1 MVVVQRTIDNLKER
15 PKHERKAVA
24 SSIAIGLIIML
35 LLGWAI
41 VFFSRI
47 RSATQDS
54 NTQDQSSSA
63 VPVQTN
69 PITTNTY
76 QTDTQIQQQTQ
87 DQSQIQSATGTTI
100 QLNSTTY

>member
-1 MVVVQRTIDNLKER
+1 MVVQRTIDNLKER

-24 SSIAIGLIIML
+24 SWIAIGLIIIL
-35 LLGWAI
+35 LVGWAI

-54 NTQDQSSSA
+54 NTPDQTSSA
-63 VPVQTN
+63 TPVQAN
-69 PITTNTY
+69 AVTTTTY
-76 QTDTQIQQQTQ
+76 QTDEQVQQQTQ
-87 DQSQIQSATGTTI
+87 DQSQAAATSTTV

>member
-1 MVVVQRTIDNLKER
+1 VVVQRTIDNLKDR

-24 SSIAIGLIIML
+24 SSIAIGLIVIL

-47 RSATQDS
+47 RSDVQDS
-54 NTQDQSSSA
+54 NIQDQAASTA
-63 VPVQTN
+63 PAPTN

-76 QTDTQIQQQTQ
+76 RTDAQIQQQAQ
-87 DQSQIQSATGTTI
+87 DQFQAPTTSTTI
-100 QLNSTTY
+100 QLKSTTN

>member
-1 MVVVQRTIDNLKER
+1 MVVQRTIDNLKER

-24 SSIAIGLIIML
+24 SWIAIGLIVIL
-35 LLGWAI
+35 LIGWAI

-47 RSATQDS
+47 RSAAQDS
-54 NTQDQSSSA
+54 NIQDQAAST

-69 PITTNTY
+69 PVTTNTY
-76 QTDTQIQQQTQ
+76 QTDAQIQQQTQ
-87 DQSQIQSATGTTI
+87 YQSQAAASTTV